1 MNAREAAF
9 KILCD
14 IEIEKNYS
22 NMAINKIFKNEKIS
36 DKDKGLAT
44 ELVYGVIENRKYLD
58 FIINKLSK
66 IKVKKMSSF
75 VKIILRMGTY
85 QILFL
90 DKIEDHAAVNETV
103 KLASKYDGKS

>member
-14 IEIEKNYS
+14 IEIDKNYS
-22 NMAINKIFKNEKIS
+22 NMAINKIFKNEKIN

-58 FIINKLSK
+58 FIINK
-66 IKVKKMSSF
+66 
-75 VKIILRMGTY
+75 
-85 QILFL
+85 
-90 DKIEDHAAVNETV
+90 
-103 KLASKYDGKS
+103 